1 MTEKINEIKS
11 TNSKKSKA
19 GRPKG
24 SKNEF
29 SKKQIQ
35 EMQARINELEKQHN
49 SYEDVVSDFADGFI
63 LEMTKN
69 IKTID
74 SDTLQRWFSNPDSY
88 IQEISDLL
96 TYYYIID
103 GNITQLYNLIFS
115 LPELNYKIKCY
126 KRLNSYD
133 EDIKKMKV
141 ALERTINHKTLT
153 RSLLVQLAHQGTVL
167 GTWMGTNK
175 SPYFNIFN
183 DLDYIYPYGLYK
195 GKMVGVFDLEYI
207 DEYFDSDSERN
218 DFFNTMK
225 PLVTK
230 AKYEK
235 WKKCQDINKKKE
247 LQLIILP
254 PETSLVARNRILS
267 ASQRLGIPEGTQAIF
282 DLQHKQ
288 KIKDLERAIANKV
301 IRAIAIVHMKDVD
314 DGGHNVK
321 ESVQKRVFAK
331 VKKALEKNTES
342 DGGLTCIGLP
352 SFASFEYPEIKNAD
366 KILDPDK
373 YTSVNN
379 DITNSTGI
387 SSVLSNG
394 TGGSY
399 SSADLNM
406 DIIYKRIGTM
416 LEQIEEIYNQLI
428 CIVLGKSKGSNY
440 VFEYNKD
447 RPLSRTDKLKTLTT
461 LESQGYAV
469 TPLLDM
475 LGIDSCYYINQS
487 VYEINDLDLRN
498 KIIPPKTSYTTS
510 GKADITKPSN
520 DTDTETND
528 STIANKDL
536 GGNNNPKPSTE

>member
-1 MTEKINEIKS
+1 MT
-11 TNSKKSKA
+11 TNNKR

-29 SKKQIQ
+29 TKKQIT
-35 EMQARINELEKQHN
+35 EMQNRINELEKQHN
-49 SYEDVVSDFADGFI
+49 SYDEVVSDFVDGFI
-63 LEMTKN
+63 LEMTKD

-103 GNITQLYNLIFS
+103 GNISQLYNLIFS

-133 EDIKKMKV
+133 DDIKKIKI

-153 RSLLVQLAHQGTVL
+153 RSLLVQLAHQGSVL
-167 GTWMGTNK
+167 GTWMGTK
-175 SPYFNIFN
+175 ERPYFNVFN
-183 DLDYIYPYGLYK
+183 DLDYIYPYGLYE
-195 GKMVGVFDLEYI
+195 GKMIGVFDLEYI
-207 DEYFDSDSERN
+207 DEYFDTESEKN
-218 DFFNTMK
+218 DFFNIMK
-225 PLVTK
+225 PLITK
-230 AKYEK
+230 SKYNK
-235 WKKCQDINKKKE
+235 WKNCQDSDKKKE
-247 LQLIILP
+247 LQLIVLP

-267 ASQRLGIPEGTQAIF
+267 ANQRLGIPEGTQSIF

-288 KIKDLERAIANKV
+288 KLKQLERAIADKV
-301 IRAIAIVHMKDVD
+301 IRAIAIVKMKDQD
-314 DGGHNVK
+314 DAGHTVK
-321 ESVQKRVFAK
+321 ESVQKKVFTK
-331 VKKALEKNTES
+331 VKKALEKNTEDS
-342 DGGLTCIGLP
+342 TGLTCIGLP
-352 SFASFEYPEIKNAD
+352 SFANFEYPEIKNAD
-366 KILDPDK
+366 KMLDPDK

-379 DITNSTGI
+379 DITTSTGV

-461 LESQGYAV
+461 LESQGYAI
-469 TPLLDM
+469 TPLLDL
-475 LGIDSCYYINQS
+475 LGIDSNDYINQS
-487 VYEINDLDLRN
+487 VYEIDKLDLRN
-498 KIIPPKTSYTTS
+498 KIIPPMTSYTTS
-510 GKADITKPSN
+510 GKDGTNSGKPSN
-520 DTDTETND
+520 DVDVND